1 MHNKKINILLSG
13 LVVALSLTGC
23 SASDDSKLEVD
34 NTKEVEVSV
43 GSIKE
48 EISLSGSVTANK
60 LTSVSCGEKS
70 TVEEVY
76 VTANEEVSEGEDI
89 ILLENGNVI
98 EAPFDGKITKISV
111 SEGDSVDSSSSVFN
125 IADTSSFQIETSVDE
140 SEITKVSVGQSV
152 DVVVSAINKEYEGK
166 VTSVDA
172 EGSSGGSSVYF
183 GVEITLEGDVSDL
196 YTGMSSEMNIVI
208 KESNNALLVPVQA
221 VKGRGG
227 RYTVSVKSGDET
239 KDVEVEV
246 GLQNSTYAEIL
257 SGLKQGD
264 IVVYTQAT
272 QSNNS
277 SKGSFGGGEMP
288 DFGGKNMPNF
298 GGGEMPNFGGGER
311 PSFSGG
317 EIPSGMPSG
326 GQGGG
331 RPSN

>member
-1 MHNKKINILLSG
+1 MHNKKINILLCG
-13 LVVALSLTGC
+13 LIGVLSLTGC
-23 SASDDSKLEVD
+23 SASADSKTEEST
-34 NTKEVEVSV
+34 TKEVEVTV

-48 EISLSGSVTANK
+48 EISLSGSVEANK

-76 VTANEEVSEGEDI
+76 VQANEEVSEGEDI
-89 ILLENGNVI
+89 ILLENGSVI

-111 SEGDSVDSSSSVFN
+111 SEGDSVDSNSSAFN
-125 IADTSSFQIETSVDE
+125 IADTSLFKIETSVDE

-172 EGSSGGSSVYF
+172 EGSSSGSSVSF
-183 GVEITLEGDVSDL
+183 GVEVTLEGDVSDL

-208 KESNNALLVPVQA
+208 KESNNALLVPIQA
-221 VKGRGG
+221 VKSKGG
-227 RYTVSVKSGDET
+227 KYTVSVKSGNET
-239 KDVEVEV
+239 KEVEVEV
-246 GLQNSTYAEIL
+246 GLQNSSSVEIV

-272 QSNNS
+272 QSNKSSQGNS
-277 SKGSFGGGEMP
+277 GKGEMP
-288 DFGGKNMPNF
+288 GS
-298 GGGEMPNFGGGER
+298 GEMPSGFGGQGM
-311 PSFSGG
+311 PSGG
-317 EIPSGMPSG
+317 GPGGGQGMPSG
-326 GQGGG
+326 GQGGS

>member
-1 MHNKKINILLSG
+1 MHNKKINILLCG
-13 LVVALSLTGC
+13 LIGVLSLTGC
-23 SASDDSKLEVD
+23 SASADSKTEEST
-34 NTKEVEVSV
+34 TKEVEVSV

-48 EISLSGSVTANK
+48 EISLSGSVEANK

-76 VTANEEVSEGEDI
+76 VQANEEVSEGEDI
-89 ILLENGNVI
+89 ILLENGSVI

-111 SEGDSVDSSSSVFN
+111 SEGDSVDSNSSAFN
-125 IADTSSFQIETSVDE
+125 IADTSLFKIETSVDE

-172 EGSSGGSSVYF
+172 EGSSSGSSVSF
-183 GVEITLEGDVSDL
+183 GVEVTLEGDVSDL

-208 KESNNALLVPVQA
+208 KESNNALLVPIQA
-221 VKGRGG
+221 VKSKGG
-227 RYTVSVKSGDET
+227 KYTVSVKSGNET
-239 KDVEVEV
+239 KEVEVEV
-246 GLQNSTYAEIL
+246 GLQNSSSVEIV

-272 QSNNS
+272 QSNKSSQGNS
-277 SKGSFGGGEMP
+277 GKGEMP
-288 DFGGKNMPNF
+288 GS
-298 GGGEMPNFGGGER
+298 GEMPSGFGGQGM
-311 PSFSGG
+311 PSGG
-317 EIPSGMPSG
+317 GPGGGQGMPSG
-326 GQGGG
+326 GQGGS

>member
-1 MHNKKINILLSG
+1 MHNKKINILLFG
-13 LVVALSLTGC
+13 LIGVLSLTGC
-23 SASDDSKLEVD
+23 SASADSKTEEST
-34 NTKEVEVSV
+34 TKEVEVSV

-48 EISLSGSVTANK
+48 EISLSGSVEANK

-76 VTANEEVSEGEDI
+76 VQANEEVSEGEDI
-89 ILLENGNVI
+89 ILLENGSVI

-111 SEGDSVDSSSSVFN
+111 SEGDSVDSNSSAFN
-125 IADTSSFQIETSVDE
+125 IADTSLFKIETSVDE

-172 EGSSGGSSVYF
+172 EGSSSGSSVSF
-183 GVEITLEGDVSDL
+183 GVEVTLEGDVSDL

-208 KESNNALLVPVQA
+208 KESNNALLVPIQA
-221 VKGRGG
+221 VKSKGG
-227 RYTVSVKSGDET
+227 KYTVSVKSGNET
-239 KDVEVEV
+239 KEVEVEV
-246 GLQNSTYAEIL
+246 GLQNSSSVEIV

-272 QSNNS
+272 QSNKSSQGNS
-277 SKGSFGGGEMP
+277 GKGEMP
-288 DFGGKNMPNF
+288 GS
-298 GGGEMPNFGGGER
+298 GEMPSGFGGQGM
-311 PSFSGG
+311 PSGG
-317 EIPSGMPSG
+317 GPGGGQGMPSG
-326 GQGGG
+326 GQGGF

>member
-1 MHNKKINILLSG
+1 MFNSKIKFVSLG
-13 LVVALSLTGC
+13 LVCMLGLTGC
-23 SASDDSKLEVD
+23 SSTSSKEQD
-34 NTKEVEVSV
+34 ATSTTKEVEVTK
-43 GSIKE
+43 GSIRE
-48 EISLSGSVTANK
+48 EISLSGNVKANK
-60 LTSVSCGEKS
+60 TS
-70 TVEEVY
+70 TVSAGENSTIEEIY
-76 VTANEEVSEGEDI
+76 VDTNEDVSEGEDI

-98 EAPFDGKITKISV
+98 EAPFDGKISKISV

-125 IADTSSFQIETSVDE
+125 IADTSSFKIETSVDE

-272 QSNNS
+272 QSNKS
-277 SKGSFGGGEMP
+277 SQGNFGKGEMP
-288 DFGGKNMPNF
+288 NGMPGF
-298 GGGEMPNFGGGER
+298 GGGEMPNFGGER
-311 PSFSGG
+311 PSGM
-317 EIPSGMPSG
+317 PSGMPSG
-326 GQGGG
+326 GQGGS
-331 RPSN
+331 RPSKQ